1 MKDLI
6 NRVSTISTIDERTL
20 TKLCTIQDW
29 CISDI
34 IREMI
39 DNKENEE
46 TIFIGIGTIKI
57 IIDEDGVRYK
67 FKPSQELEDNIINT
81 LNGEKSV
88 LEEALVESVKK
99 KLLNIY
105 KDYC

>member
-6 NRVSTISTIDERTL
+6 NRVSAISTIDERTL
-20 TKLCTIQDW
+20 TKLSTMQNW

-34 IREMI
+34 VKEMI
-39 DNKENEE
+39 DSKETEE

-57 IIDEDGVRYK
+57 TIEEDGIRYK
-67 FKPSQELEDNIINT
+67 FKPSQELEDNIINE
-81 LNGEKSV
+81 LNGKPSV
-88 LEEALVESVKK
+88 LEETLVESVKK

>member
-20 TKLCTIQDW
+20 MKLVTMQDW

-57 IIDEDGVRYK
+57 TIDEDGVRYK

>member
-20 TKLCTIQDW
+20 TKLSTIQDW

-34 IREMI
+34 IREMV

-57 IIDEDGVRYK
+57 TIDDDGVRYK
-67 FKPSQELEDNIINT
+67 FKPSQELEDNIIST

>member
-20 TKLCTIQDW
+20 TKLSTIQDW

-57 IIDEDGVRYK
+57 TIDEDEVRYK

-88 LEEALVESVKK
+88 LEETLVEFVKK

>member
-1 MKDLI
+1 VKDLI

-20 TKLCTIQDW
+20 MKLVTMQDW

-57 IIDEDGVRYK
+57 TIDEDGVRYK